1 MMTAGPA
8 LMRLLL
14 IEDTPR
20 LRDLLVE
27 TVHAVGWRIDAFGTV
42 ADGEAAVATTSYDL
56 LLIDLGLPDGDGLE
70 LIRALRARGVHAPIL
85 ALTARAAID
94 ERIAGLDA
102 GADDYLVK
110 PFNHGE
116 FLARCRA
123 LLRRAPGP
131 SAPILTAGQLVFDPA
146 TGALTCGGE
155 EVSLTPRERAV
166 AEILMREI
174 GRTVLKRKL
183 EHALSEFGDDM
194 LSNAIELVISRLRK
208 KLAAYEPGAA
218 LETIRG
224 LGYLMRELTP

>member
-1 MMTAGPA
+1 MMTAGLA

-131 SAPILTAGQLVFDPA
+131 SAPDFSRLANWSSIR
-146 TGALTCGGE
+146 
-155 EVSLTPRERAV
+155 PRER
-166 AEILMREI
+166 
-174 GRTVLKRKL
+174 
-183 EHALSEFGDDM
+183 
-194 LSNAIELVISRLRK
+194 
-208 KLAAYEPGAA
+208 
-218 LETIRG
+218 
-224 LGYLMRELTP
+224 

>member
-1 MMTAGPA
+1 MTAGLA

-131 SAPILTAGQLVFDPA
+131 SAPILAAGQLVFDPA
-146 TGALTCGGE
+146 TGALTCGGG
-155 EVSLTPRERAV
+155 EVPLTPRERAV
-166 AEILMREI
+166 AEILMREV
-174 GRTVLKRKL
+174 GRTVHKRKL
-183 EHALSEFGDDM
+183 EYALSEFGDDM
-194 LSNAIELVISRLRK
+194 SSNAIELVISRLRK
-208 KLAAYEPGAA
+208 KLAVHEPGAA

-224 LGYLMRELTP
+224 LGYLLRELKP